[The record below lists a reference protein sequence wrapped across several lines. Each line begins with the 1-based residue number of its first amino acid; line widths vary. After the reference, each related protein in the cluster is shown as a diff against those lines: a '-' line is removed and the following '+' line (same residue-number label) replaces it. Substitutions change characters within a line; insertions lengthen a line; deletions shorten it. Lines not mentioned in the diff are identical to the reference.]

1 MMKATL
7 TGEADTLNAHT
18 SGSAVAFAAP
28 HARGRAHAPSR
39 FADYLELTKPRI
51 AVMALFT
58 VGAGYLLGAGAASE
72 VRVLFLTLLGAGM
85 VAAGGSALNQLF
97 ERKID
102 ARMRRT
108 MKRPLPAGRVTPEEA
123 AMFGAGLAGAGLAL
137 LAAAVPAPATVAAA
151 LTFLAYAFVYT
162 PLKTVTAWNT
172 AVGAVPGALPPVI
185 GWYAA
190 RGWDGW
196 AGWEGAA
203 VVFGLLFLWQIPHF
217 LAIAWMYRSDY
228 ADGGLK
234 MLPGSDPCGKRT
246 AFVMVATAA
255 ALIPLGF
262 LAAPAGLGGWLFA
275 AGATVFG
282 VYFLRRAVEF
292 ARDRTD
298 RKARRVLHASLFYL
312 PAVFAILMIDALLL
326 K

>member
-1 MMKATL
+1 MMKVTL
-7 TGEADTLNAHT
+7 TGEADTLTPLT
-18 SGSAVAFAAP
+18 SVSTAAVAAP
-28 HARGRAHAPSR
+28 RSRGHAHAPSR

-58 VGAGYLLGAGAASE
+58 VAAGYLLGAGAAAE
-72 VRVLFLTLLGAGM
+72 IRVLFFTLLGSGL

-102 ARMRRT
+102 SRMKRT
-108 MKRPLPAGRVTPEEA
+108 MKRPLPAGRITPEEA
-123 AMFGAGLAGAGLAL
+123 AIFGATIAGAGLAL
-137 LAAAVPAPATVAAA
+137 LAATVPAPATIAAA

-162 PLKTVTAWNT
+162 PLKTMTAWNT
-172 AVGAVPGALPPVI
+172 VVGAVPGALPPVI

-190 RGWDGW
+190 RGWSGW

-217 LAIAWMYRSDY
+217 LAIAWMYRADY
-228 ADGGLK
+228 AAGGLK
-234 MLPGSDPCGKRT
+234 MLPGCDPSGKRT
-246 AFVMVATAA
+246 AAVMVVTAA
-255 ALIPLGF
+255 SLVPLGF

-275 AGATVFG
+275 IGATLFG
-282 VYFLRRAVEF
+282 GYFLRRAVEF

-312 PAVFAILMIDALLL
+312 PGVFAILMIDALLL

>member
-7 TGEADTLNAHT
+7 TGETDALSPLAPAAPVAT
-18 SGSAVAFAAP
+18 AVAARPRP
-28 HARGRAHAPSR
+28 HEPSR
-39 FADYLELTKPRI
+39 LADYLELTKPRI

-58 VGAGYLLGAGAASE
+58 VAAGYLLAAGPAAEARVLIHTLVGAG
-72 VRVLFLTLLGAGM
+72 L
-85 VAAGGSALNQLF
+85 VAAGGSALNQLI
-97 ERKID
+97 ERRID

-108 MKRPLPAGRVTPEEA
+108 MKRPLPAGRISPEEA
-123 AMFGAGLAGAGLAL
+123 AMFGSALAGAGLAY
-137 LAAAVPAPATVAAA
+137 LAATVPAPATVAAA
-151 LTFLAYAFVYT
+151 LTFVLYAFVYT
-162 PLKTVTAWNT
+162 PLKQVTAWNT

-190 RGWDGW
+190 RGWG

-203 VVFGLLFLWQIPHF
+203 VLFGVLFLWQIPHF
-217 LAIAWMYRSDY
+217 LAIAWMYRADY
-228 ADGGLK
+228 AAGGLK
-234 MLPGSDPCGKRT
+234 MLPGCDARGGRT
-246 AFVMVATAA
+246 AFVMVLTAA
-255 ALIPLGF
+255 ALVPLGF

-275 AGATVFG
+275 AGSAAFG
-282 VYFLRRAVEF
+282 LFFVRRSLEF

-312 PAVFAILMIDALLL
+312 PGVFALLMIDALLL